1 MAENSNVWR
10 GICTERNAGCK
21 CPQCATIC
29 ELEKE
34 CLAAQHMY
42 DCVEGSGERNWFMSS
57 SKPGNTTIE
66 LWEEVKRVSSI
77 RAKAVDNF
85 IACYIDRTGAD
96 IKDLVLIE
104 QESDDHLTHTW
115 WVEPKEKK

>member
-1 MAENSNVWR
+1 MTEKRMYMCNCEVCRNVR
-10 GICTERNAGCK
+10 
-21 CPQCATIC
+21 
-29 ELEKE
+29 ELEE
-34 CLAAQHMY
+34 SCLVAQHTC
-42 DCVEGSGERNWFMSS
+42 DCVECDGERNWFHSS
-57 SKPGNTTIE
+57 LKSGKATRIE

-85 IACYIDRTGAD
+85 IACYLDRTGAD
-96 IKDLVLIE
+96 IEDLVLIE